1 VTESG
6 ENPSALQGWLA
17 RSPKALISAYALAA
31 SFGTYFCMYAY
42 RKPFAVATYAG
53 DVEFLGVTLQAK
65 IAFIIAQVLGYTA
78 SKLVGIKLVSE
89 MPATRRARSILLAIA
104 IAQLALC
111 GFAFAPVELA
121 ALCLFINGLALGV
134 VWGLVF
140 GFLEGRTTSDVL
152 GAGLSVSFIVASGFV
167 KSVGKTLLDWGITE
181 RAMPAVTGAVFAL
194 PILLFIGLLGQ
205 LPAPTVEDEAE
216 RLRRQPM
223 DRAARWAFFRSAAP
237 GLVLLVIA
245 YTWLSAYRDFRDNFA
260 REVWDALGYADTP
273 TILTTAELP
282 VALGALIA
290 VGSIIA
296 IKDNRR
302 ALTAI
307 HGLLVLGAALIVGS
321 TLLFQLGM
329 LAPAAW
335 MILIGLG
342 LYVAYVP
349 FNCVLFDRMLPALGT
364 VGTAGFM
371 IYVADS
377 FGYFGSSG
385 VLLYKNFATP
395 KLPWL
400 EFMTAFSTVT
410 GALCSALFLASL
422 WYFHT
427 RTQRTP

>member
-1 VTESG
+1 
-6 ENPSALQGWLA
+6 
-17 RSPKALISAYALAA
+17 
-31 SFGTYFCMYAY
+31 
-42 RKPFAVATYAG
+42 
-53 DVEFLGVTLQAK
+53 
-65 IAFIIAQVLGYTA
+65 
-78 SKLVGIKLVSE
+78 
-89 MPATRRARSILLAIA
+89 
-104 IAQLALC
+104 
-111 GFAFAPVELA
+111 
-121 ALCLFINGLALGV
+121 
-134 VWGLVF
+134 
-140 GFLEGRTTSDVL
+140 
-152 GAGLSVSFIVASGFV
+152 
-167 KSVGKTLLDWGITE
+167 
-181 RAMPAVTGAVFAL
+181 
-194 PILLFIGLLGQ
+194 
-205 LPAPTVEDEAE
+205 
-216 RLRRQPM
+216 M